1 MNKELRVRAL
11 SEGIGAIND
20 CILREAT
27 EARAVRPKRRWAL
40 VAASLAVILCLGM
53 IPLGLGGLHTVPDVD
68 VPDWVLAS
76 LGEQTDID
84 DLHKLHYYGALSAAT
99 SDTPTSLRLPAVP
112 RRLLAST
119 LPVGRTAGTTDRYAV
134 DPNEIF
140 QITRTIAFQIE
151 VEDGSGFLAS
161 QLGGGVINV
170 VVSENSLET
179 MITFRHGDRYYSCL
193 LNGISEDEGG
203 YSAVDG
209 SYVERDAVRYHFST
223 HKYIDGFDIVK
234 NTNQLNFS
242 FYFWMD
248 RKSAQ
253 VVDFRCFHSG
263 DGDAW
268 DIGAPT
274 PDTVTVIP
282 NTSMVSG
289 LEASFTLRDLQTR
302 FGS

>member
-119 LPVGRTAGTTDRYAV
+119 LPVGRTAGTTVPR
-134 DPNEIF
+134 P
-140 QITRTIAFQIE
+140 
-151 VEDGSGFLAS
+151 
-161 QLGGGVINV
+161 
-170 VVSENSLET
+170 
-179 MITFRHGDRYYSCL
+179 
-193 LNGISEDEGG
+193 
-203 YSAVDG
+203 
-209 SYVERDAVRYHFST
+209 
-223 HKYIDGFDIVK
+223 
-234 NTNQLNFS
+234 
-242 FYFWMD
+242 
-248 RKSAQ
+248 
-253 VVDFRCFHSG
+253 
-263 DGDAW
+263 
-268 DIGAPT
+268 
-274 PDTVTVIP
+274 
-282 NTSMVSG
+282 
-289 LEASFTLRDLQTR
+289 
-302 FGS
+302 